1 MDIHKKYIGPH
12 KKNFYRKLQTTQP
25 APHVDDTLGISW
37 VKLRRELMNS
47 SQIVEQ
53 LEKQATKT
61 YQQFDYGEFLCI
73 ANRESALII
82 HP

>member
-1 MDIHKKYIGPH
+1 
-12 KKNFYRKLQTTQP
+12 
-25 APHVDDTLGISW
+25 
-37 VKLRRELMNS
+37 MNS